1 MLFTEQMGVHILELS
16 TFNQETDDTG
26 RPEAFLIATEDMSA
40 ISINLED
47 EVASLLQATNLPV
60 HQAAREFII
69 LELYR
74 RGTVSSGK
82 AAELLA
88 MSRLEFVRYASRLG
102 ISFFDMTEDEWRTER
117 LQAQAL

>member
-1 MLFTEQMGVHILELS
+1 M
-16 TFNQETDDTG
+16 N
-26 RPEAFLIATEDMSA
+26 
-40 ISINLED
+40 SINLTLED
-47 EVASLLQATNLPV
+47 DVTALLQATNQPV

-74 RGTVSSGK
+74 RAAISSGK

-88 MSRLEFVRYASRLG
+88 MSRWEFVRYASRLG
-102 ISFFDMTEDEWRTER
+102 IPFFDMTEDEWRNER